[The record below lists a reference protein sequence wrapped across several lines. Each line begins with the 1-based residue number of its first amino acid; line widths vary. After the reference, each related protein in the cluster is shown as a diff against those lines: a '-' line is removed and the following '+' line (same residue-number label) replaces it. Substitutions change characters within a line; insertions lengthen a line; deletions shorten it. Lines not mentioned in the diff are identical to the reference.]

1 MRRFNL
7 PDIAAIAI
15 GTLLGGLGQI
25 LLQWPALRREG
36 FRYQPVL
43 DFKDPELREI
53 LRLMG
58 PGTLGLAAVQI
69 NVFVNTYLATTQE
82 QGAISWLTYAFR
94 LMYLPIGL
102 FGVSIATAALPDVAR
117 HANAG
122 DIGSMRR
129 TISSAL
135 RMMLMLNVPA
145 TVGLMVLAEPIIA
158 LLLERRMFTP
168 RDTAATAAALMFYAP
183 GLLGYSIVKIASPA
197 FYSLR
202 DSRTPVTVSVVSVVV
217 NLVLNLVLVRV
228 MGFRGL
234 ALGTAIAA
242 VINAG
247 ALLWLLRQRL
257 GGIEGGRVAV
267 AFLKISIASTVM
279 GAAAWYTAHWL
290 AAALPGP
297 AEVLKL
303 VRVGLAIGAG
313 LLTLVVSAKLLRIA
327 EFDEAFGRVMRRL
340 LPSR

>member
-1 MRRFNL
+1 
-7 PDIAAIAI
+7 
-15 GTLLGGLGQI
+15 
-25 LLQWPALRREG
+25 
-36 FRYQPVL
+36 
-43 DFKDPELREI
+43 
-53 LRLMG
+53 
-58 PGTLGLAAVQI
+58 
-69 NVFVNTYLATTQE
+69 
-82 QGAISWLTYAFR
+82 
-94 LMYLPIGL
+94 
-102 FGVSIATAALPDVAR
+102 
-117 HANAG
+117 
-122 DIGSMRR
+122 
-129 TISSAL
+129 
-135 RMMLMLNVPA
+135 
-145 TVGLMVLAEPIIA
+145 
-158 LLLERRMFTP
+158 
-168 RDTAATAAALMFYAP
+168 
-183 GLLGYSIVKIASPA
+183 
-197 FYSLR
+197 
-202 DSRTPVTVSVVSVVV
+202 VV